1 MRTPLPA
8 LAGLAAALVLAA
20 VVPPPPL
27 HASDHADPILLSESG
42 PGITGLFFFPD
53 GEDRLILVLATNPGL
68 KTDPPY
74 DLEPYEY
81 TVHMDLTTPV
91 SFDSA
96 EDRARYGGTVV
107 EPSAIR
113 ADATLSVRLNDDAS
127 LRRMSIEGLGNQEE
141 IELWTGVRDDPFIFP
156 NFFGTN
162 VVAAVFSIPR
172 SSFPEGQQDWILWGT
187 TSEGGDQIDH
197 VGRSNRT
204 QNGRFDFL
212 NTIPPSEQL
221 AAIRDKAETRH
232 GFEEYL
238 TKVVAPLAPAFHLL
252 FQIRN
257 YDFAPD
263 VMIYTDRYPPG
274 YPNGRR
280 LTDDVAALSCQQGD
294 CVLMELSYADG
305 KQWPRRTTNDK
316 AFLDEVPYLAEPWP
330 TQPAEPSGI
339 NWAKI
344 LTVVALVI
352 LIFLPGALLCWLFG
366 RLRSWKGK
374 KA

>member
-1 MRTPLPA
+1 MKTPLPA
-8 LAGLAAALVLAA
+8 LAAAAAVLVLAA
-20 VVPPPPL
+20 VLAPPPL

-53 GEDRLILVLATNPGL
+53 GDDRLILILATNPGL
-68 KTDPPY
+68 KSDPPY

-107 EPSAIR
+107 EPSAIH

-127 LRRMSIEGLGNQEE
+127 LREMSIEGLQNQEE

-172 SSFPEGQQDWILWGT
+172 SSFPDGQQDWILWGT
-187 TSEGGDQIDH
+187 TSEDGDQI
-197 VGRSNRT
+197 
-204 QNGRFDFL
+204 
-212 NTIPPSEQL
+212 EQL
-221 AAIRDKAETRH
+221 AAIRDKAEARH

-238 TKVVAPLAPAFHLL
+238 TKVAAPLAPAFHLL

-263 VMIYTDRYPPG
+263 VMLYTDRYPPG

-316 AFLDEVPYLAEPWP
+316 AFLDELPYLAEPWP
-330 TQPAEPSGI
+330 AQPAEPSGI

-344 LTVVALVI
+344 LTILVVVI
-352 LIFLPGALLCWLFG
+352 LIFLPGVVLCWLFG
-366 RLRSWKGK
+366 RIRRWKGK